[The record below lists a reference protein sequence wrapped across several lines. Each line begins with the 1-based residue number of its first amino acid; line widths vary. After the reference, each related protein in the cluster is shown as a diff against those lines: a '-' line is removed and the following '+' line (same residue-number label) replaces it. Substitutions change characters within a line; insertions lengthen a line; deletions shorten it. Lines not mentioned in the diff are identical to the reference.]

1 MNVSKIYQLDMFMSD
16 EESEIQALRKEVQAI
31 GVSSTK
37 VRKGTYAKIGELNKI
52 VIDLQERL
60 AIIERNICKGK

>member
-1 MNVSKIYQLDMFMSD
+1 MSD

-31 GVSSTK
+31 GASSTK

-60 AIIERNICKGK
+60 AIIERNICKGSNLSP